1 MAEIYKNANFQIET
15 FAGPTSYLP
24 GGFTAITSTGPS
36 LLLNAVVLQ
45 ASGGYN
51 AYAKNITTNQLTI
64 QVFTS
69 GATEVASGTNLTAVI
84 FTVQEFGYGY

>member
-1 MAEIYKNANFQIET
+1 MTEIYKNANYQIET
-15 FAGPTSYLP
+15 YTGPASYQP
-24 GGFTAITSTGPS
+24 GGFTVVTATGPS

-45 ASGGYN
+45 ATDGYN
-51 AYAKNITTNQLTI
+51 AYAKNITTNQYTI

-69 GATEVASGTNLTAVI
+69 GGTEAVSGTNLTAVV